1 MRPAEPLF
9 CKTHIFIRS
18 RAWGDFIWRRSLD
31 NNAFFRPHIKKIKEK
46 CLQMLD
52 LLADFVVIYTSVGL
66 ALYRVLRFSPLDLL
80 GDKGERRNAV
90 VVA

>member
-1 MRPAEPLF
+1 
-9 CKTHIFIRS
+9 
-18 RAWGDFIWRRSLD
+18 
-31 NNAFFRPHIKKIKEK
+31 
-46 CLQMLD
+46 MLD